1 MIDSE
6 QRLRIDRLA
15 TTLRWG
21 PAGAGHG
28 TGLDLAGRLGRAG
41 EFEEYRPWRPG
52 DELSALDA
60 GVYRRLR
67 RRVAR
72 VDREDSSLPLTILVD
87 RSASMAAA
95 PRDRCIRELVVFFL
109 ALARARK
116 EPRRLLFLEGG
127 NCRSIDLQSDLETHF
142 NLLPTGKTLQ
152 LGRALERVPTDG
164 RGRGR
169 VVLLCDGFDVTDEQL
184 LSPLLP
190 LGRTLWIAPW
200 TQEELSPT
208 IRGAVRLH
216 SSESEPQWFGAID
229 EELIDRYRSRLRQ
242 RWRRIESWLR
252 ERGGDALHYP
262 AEEGWE
268 GAIQR
273 SLNRGRWLRR

>member
-1 MIDSE
+1 VIDSE
-6 QRLRIDRLA
+6 ERLRIDRLA

-28 TGLDLAGRLGRAG
+28 TGLDSAGRLGRAG

-72 VDREDSSLPLTILVD
+72 VDREDSTLPLTVLVD
-87 RSASMAAA
+87 RSASMAA
-95 PRDRCIRELVVFFL
+95 PHRDRCIRGLVVFFL

-116 EPRRLLFLEGG
+116 EPRRLLFLEDGTS
-127 NCRSIDLQSDLETHF
+127 RAIDLQSDLEGVFHR
-142 NLLPTGKTLQ
+142 LPTGKTLQ
-152 LGRALERVPTDG
+152 LGSALERVPPDG

-169 VVLLCDGFDVTDEQL
+169 VVLLSDGFDLTDEGLLTPL
-184 LSPLLP
+184 LSM
-190 LGRTLWIAPW
+190 GRTLWIAPW
-200 TQEELSPT
+200 TQEERNPT
-208 IRGAVRLH
+208 IRGTVRLH

-229 EELIDRYRSRLRQ
+229 EELVDRYRSRLRQ

-273 SLNRGRWLRR
+273 SLSRGRWLRR